1 MSGAKDE
8 EPHPTYR
15 ANAMKSVTTTTTEI
29 KCTFEFTCSK
39 KWDELDDWTS
49 DSVKY
54 CDDCKHNVYL
64 CKSQEEIDKARE
76 LGRCLAIERQET
88 KMYTVGVPFTVS
100 ERLVDQLLKEADEL
114 YASRRKR
121 NKS

>member
-1 MSGAKDE
+1 MSGAKE
-8 EPHPTYR
+8 ENFYPTYR
-15 ANAMKSVTTTTTEI
+15 TNTMKKVTTTTTEI
-29 KCTFEFTCSK
+29 KCAFEFTCSK

-54 CDDCKHNVYL
+54 CDVCKHNVYL
-64 CKSQEEIDKARE
+64 CKSQKEIDKARE
-76 LGRCLAIERQET
+76 LGRCIAIERQQT

-114 YASRRKR
+114 YASRIKHK
-121 NKS
+121 KS